1 MKSPFF
7 GLISKKLSLLLIVS
21 LISGSLITKNCSAQ
35 AALVAMIFG
44 DKVATENFHT
54 SLDVGMNFSDL
65 PGLDKG
71 TYKHGFYFGLGTFIR
86 MNEKWALTP
95 EVKPLSKRGARKVSP
110 IRAYTEIIDPRYDII
125 LDYIDVPVL
134 VQYRIMPR
142 FFVSAGPQIS
152 FLTKARQ
159 STAEKS
165 ANANEANKVLV
176 LEDFTNS
183 FNGLYFS
190 IPLEIG
196 YSIHD
201 ISNDQDMD
209 IKIRYCIGLNEVIA
223 NEAYAS
229 SNISSFQVM
238 LSFPFVK

>member
-1 MKSPFF
+1 MKSSIF
-7 GLISKKLSLLLIVS
+7 GIKGTKFSLLFIAF

-54 SLDVGMNFSDL
+54 SLDLGMNFSAL

-71 TYKHGFYFGLGTFIR
+71 TYKHGFYFGLGTFIK
-86 MNEKWALTP
+86 MNDKWALTP
-95 EVKPLSKRGARKVSP
+95 EFKPLSQRGARKVDP
-110 IRAYTEIIDPRYDII
+110 IRAYEGVSDPRYDII
-125 LDYIDVPVL
+125 LNYIDIPVL
-134 VQYRIMPR
+134 VQYRISPKL
-142 FFVSAGPQIS
+142 FVSAGPQIS
-152 FLTKARQ
+152 FLTKALQ
-159 STAEKS
+159 STEGKAESPHNDVKI
-165 ANANEANKVLV
+165 
-176 LEDFTNS
+176 LEDFTDT
-183 FNGLYFS
+183 FNGIYFS

-223 NEAYAS
+223 DKAFAS